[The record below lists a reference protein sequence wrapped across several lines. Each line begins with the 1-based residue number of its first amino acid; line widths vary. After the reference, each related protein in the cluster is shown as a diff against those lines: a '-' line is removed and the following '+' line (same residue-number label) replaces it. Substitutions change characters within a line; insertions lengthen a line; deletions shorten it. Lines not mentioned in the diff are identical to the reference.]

1 MTCCSG
7 FPGGCGTI
15 DIHWE
20 TNEEFGGVY
29 DVTALR
35 FYSSSWCKFMEAYM
49 YILAQTNYEENYNK
63 YNIFQTRYRRCLLFW
78 KPLIKW
84 IFIQIMEEFHEKY
97 GGAVGSHDIRSDARK
112 VWHCLKK
119 NLITFNN
126 CKHEYFWVVKW
137 LLQMKKKLYVMSK
150 YSPMHLIIN
159 MKIQKNIVCW
169 SDLICIILW
178 SYNALVYSLKKNN
191 VKVKI

>member
-29 DVTALR
+29 DVTALS

-63 YNIFQTRYRRCLLFW
+63 YNIFQTRYRRCLLFG

-119 NLITFNN
+119 TWLLLITVSMNIFELWNDSYKWKKS
-126 CKHEYFWVVKW
+126 CMWWVNI
-137 LLQMKKKLYVMSK
+137 
-150 YSPMHLIIN
+150 HL
-159 MKIQKNIVCW
+159 
-169 SDLICIILW
+169 CI
-178 SYNALVYSLKKNN
+178 
-191 VKVKI
+191 